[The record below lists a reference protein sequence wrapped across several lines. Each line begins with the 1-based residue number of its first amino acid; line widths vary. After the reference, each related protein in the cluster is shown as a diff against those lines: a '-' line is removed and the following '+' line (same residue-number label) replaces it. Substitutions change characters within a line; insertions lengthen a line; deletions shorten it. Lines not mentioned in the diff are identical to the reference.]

1 LNVPLILVIFKP
13 EFVQTF
19 LITTD
24 VPITMHVLLIDVL
37 LKDVSTLSKIVPITM
52 HVLKMFVIQE
62 LDNVFIPQ
70 SLVLLP
76 IVNLENAT
84 LKLDAKLLLET
95 VMIELHEPLMFAV
108 KIVDATILLMI
119 MFVMIVIL
127 APLTNVTLNK
137 DVFTPKSV
145 VTTTTLAPL
154 MYAPMENANSSM
166 HANNKINA
174 LFLLAIL

>member
-62 LDNVFIPQ
+62 LDNVFILL

-84 LKLDAKLLLET
+84 LKLDAKQLLET
-95 VMIELHEPLMFAV
+95 VMIKLHVPLMFAV

-119 MFVMIVIL
+119 TFVMIVIL